1 MYNYKKICEPFGSTV
16 AEKALAFS
24 LILGCNPIIL
34 HGIDL
39 PEKKIDHNYSKDTY
53 ADKIITKV
61 SDEMKLIYRNFYFK
75 NFYFK
80 EYLKEIKNKMANL
93 FSKKTVYGLNK
104 KKTLKNFQILLNI
117 AKKENIKIISLN
129 NKSSLIK
136 LKNIYY
142 VPKNKLDEKYF
153 I

>member
-1 MYNYKKICEPFGSTV
+1 
-16 AEKALAFS
+16 
-24 LILGCNPIIL
+24 
-34 HGIDL
+34 
-39 PEKKIDHNYSKDTY
+39 
-53 ADKIITKV
+53 
-61 SDEMKLIYRNFYFK
+61 MKLIYRNFYFK

-80 EYLKEIKNKMANL
+80 EYVKEIKNKMANL